1 MYLFMSQPS
10 VGRGRGA
17 LCQRTSISS
26 ILLCRLGDG
35 GIMGKLAAWAE
46 AGADDAMLARR
57 EKDIFGLHM
66 HIRDNKSA
74 KQGIANKQIMCISNY
89 RPADSRTRVR
99 PRGAPHDGRRV

>member
-26 ILLCRLGDG
+26 ISILLCRLGDG
-35 GIMGKLAAWAE
+35 GIMEKLAAWAE

-57 EKDIFGLHM
+57 EKAIFGFYETL
-66 HIRDNKSA
+66 
-74 KQGIANKQIMCISNY
+74 
-89 RPADSRTRVR
+89 
-99 PRGAPHDGRRV
+99 

>member
-1 MYLFMSQPS
+1 MYLFMSQSS

-26 ILLCRLGDG
+26 IPLCRLGDG

-57 EKDIFGLHM
+57 EKAIFGFARAQYYVH
-66 HIRDNKSA
+66 
-74 KQGIANKQIMCISNY
+74 
-89 RPADSRTRVR
+89 V
-99 PRGAPHDGRRV
+99 

>member
-1 MYLFMSQPS
+1 MYLFISQSS
-10 VGRGRGA
+10 VGRGWGA

-57 EKDIFGLHM
+57 EKAIFGFC
-66 HIRDNKSA
+66 
-74 KQGIANKQIMCISNY
+74 G
-89 RPADSRTRVR
+89 RTS
-99 PRGAPHDGRRV
+99 